1 VCCLKV
7 VHNPHFPS
15 SYQFSFASHYNSEVM
30 RSLLLLALSALM
42 FTACVPSRKYEEL
55 KAKQD
60 NSVRETERLT
70 NENRTLSTEVEELR
84 ADMETIAKRQTS
96 LQEDTAY
103 LGKRYRQMSMKYDEL
118 NDLNDE
124 LLDKLKQQKKEGSA
138 ENRKLLDALR
148 DTQTDLQRREDEV
161 REIEQELQA
170 KERRLNDVE
179 DALKSREARVKELE
193 SIIAEQDAA
202 VKALKDRIAS
212 ALLGFKDKGIA
223 VEQRNGKIYVSL
235 EAQLLFPSGS
245 TVVNSEGKTALI
257 DLAKVIKDEKEITI
271 LVEGHTDSDA
281 LNGSGVIKDNWD
293 LSVMRATAVVR
304 IMTESGGME
313 PSMLTAAGRGEY
325 VPVAEND
332 TKEGK
337 AKNRR
342 IEVVLTPNL
351 DQLFQIIN
359 E

>member
-1 VCCLKV
+1 
-7 VHNPHFPS
+7 
-15 SYQFSFASHYNSEVM
+15 M
-30 RSLLLLALSALM
+30 RSLLLVALSALM

-60 NSVRETERLT
+60 NCIRESDRLT
-70 NENRTLSTEVEELR
+70 SENRTLTTEVEELK
-84 ADMETIAKRQTS
+84 ADMETVTKKLSA

-118 NDLNDE
+118 NELNEE
-124 LLDKLKQQKKEGSA
+124 LLDKLKRQKKEGSD
-138 ENRKLLDALR
+138 ENRKLLEALR

-170 KERRLNDVE
+170 KERRLNDLE
-179 DALKSREARVKELE
+179 DALKSREARVAELE
-193 SIIAEQDAA
+193 SIIAEKDAA
-202 VKALKDRIAS
+202 VRALKDRIAA
-212 ALLGFKDKGIA
+212 ALTGFKDKGIA

-245 TVVNSEGKTALI
+245 TVVNAEGKGALI
-257 DLAKVIKDEKEITI
+257 DLAQVIKDEKDITI
-271 LVEGHTDSDA
+271 LVEGHTDSDPF
-281 LNGSGVIKDNWD
+281 NGSGVIKDNWD

-304 IMTESGGME
+304 IMTENGGMA
-313 PSMLTAAGRGEY
+313 PSMLTAAGRGEF
-325 VPVAEND
+325 VPVADNS

-342 IEVVLTPNL
+342 IEVVMTPNL
-351 DQLFQIIN
+351 DQLFEIIN